1 MRVADPRHSITGRFV
16 LPALA
21 FVMLLASVATVQAKG
36 DDNYVVK
43 LGYYDCDHMAAAPI
57 ARDSGIFEKLGVKVD
72 IVKGDKVIQA
82 IAAGQMDVGY
92 GNFFSIMR
100 ASLKGSPAFVAAH
113 NHVGGAYYLV
123 VSNNIKSDPK
133 ELPGKKLAL
142 GTAPEKSS
150 PWWFD
155 YAKLNGIPVEGKG
168 YETFQMNDRDEYLAL
183 KTGLL
188 DGALMCDPYASKA
201 EFEKCGRIMHTFI
214 QLPSGEEGVCCVM
227 SMRKAFVEEH
237 PELAKKMILAHSQAI
252 QLIYLH
258 PLRAA
263 EIFARNYDVPLEV
276 GLMTIFKKTTL
287 EGRTLAWDPHVPGF
301 QRQAEHYVGIGYVEA
316 MPNMKELV
324 NTTIY
329 DQARPEDFARFM
341 KEKVDTVFPLGMPY
355 DDWKKKA
362 YEVEGEKL

>member
-1 MRVADPRHSITGRFV
+1 MPFNRIHFAVGGFV
-16 LPALA
+16 LQTVAS
-21 FVMLLASVATVQAKG
+21 VLLLTCVATVQAKENE
-36 DDNYVVK
+36 DYVVK
-43 LGYYDCDHMAAAPI
+43 LGYYDCDHTAAAPI
-57 ARDSGIFEKLGVKVD
+57 ARDSGIFEKLGLKVD
-72 IVKGDKVIQA
+72 IVKGDKVVQA

-92 GNFFSIMR
+92 GNFFSLMR

-113 NHVGGAYYLV
+113 NHIGGAYYLV
-123 VSNNIKSDPK
+123 VNNRIKNDPK

-142 GTAPEKSS
+142 GAAPEKGS

-168 YETFQMNDRDEYLAL
+168 YETFQMSDRDEYLAL

-201 EFEKCGRIMHTFI
+201 EYEKCGRIMHTFI

-227 SMRKAFVEEH
+227 SMRKEFVEEH
-237 PELAKKMILAHSQAI
+237 PQLARKMIIAHSLAI
-252 QLIYLH
+252 QLIYTH

-263 EIFARNYDVPLEV
+263 EIFAQNYDVPLEV

-287 EGRTLAWDPHVPGF
+287 EGRTLAWDPHAPGF
-301 QRQAEHYVGIGYVEA
+301 QRKADHYVGIGYVEA

-324 NTTIY
+324 NTSVY
-329 DQARPEDFARFM
+329 DQAGAEDFARFLR
-341 KEKVDTVFPLGMPY
+341 EKVDPVFPLGMPY
-355 DDWKKKA
+355 EDWKRKA
-362 YEVEGEKL
+362 YEVEGRKM